1 MTNFAS
7 ARRKMVDGQVRTN
20 DVTDLRIIDAMLE
33 VPREAFVPDAQR
45 AMAYLDL
52 DIDVGS
58 KRYLIKPVVIAKM
71 LQAADIAP
79 SDRVLVVG
87 CASGYAAAIA
97 GRLAAEVVATEADP
111 ALAATA
117 TAALA
122 AVGAG
127 NVTVVAAEAAAGA
140 PDKAPYDVIVLD
152 GATEVAPERLYE
164 QLVMGGRLV
173 GVFATEQPPR
183 VEIVTRSPGD
193 FGNRP
198 LFDAYA
204 PILPGLERPA
214 AFVF

>member
-71 LQAADIAP
+71 LQAADIAS
-79 SDRVLVVG
+79 SDRALVVG